1 MSRVAIWG
9 KSGVTCITFVPAS
22 GGQPP
27 GHRVLK
33 FRIRIRKCKT
43 EFRGSPRPCLLVNT
57 SDCSA
62 TIIDCTYG
70 PPSGVGTPAAG
81 SAPGPQGPRAP
92 WPQGWELR
100 VAQVLN
106 NLAVRHRVRV
116 AHAAQKRRG
125 QGQWARVVRVLRAE
139 PCGARRGTSFCH

>member
-62 TIIDCTYG
+62 TIIDWHLR
-70 PPSGVGTPAAG
+70 PAEWG
-81 SAPGPQGPRAP
+81 RDPGCRQRPRAP
-92 WPQGWELR
+92 GPQGWELR